1 MTIRAMRIL
10 VFIHEYPP
18 VGGGGGRVAQN
29 LCRGLQKIG
38 YEIQVVTSHHDNLPK
53 ITNEDGII
61 VHRVKCT
68 RKVAFKA
75 SFLSMGLFVISS
87 FWKGLKVISTW
98 KPDLL
103 HAHFAVPGGAPV
115 WALSKLTGVPYIIT
129 AHGGDVP
136 GAAPEKTDLWFR
148 FVLPFTHSIWMHASK
163 VIAVSEHFFEM
174 AHKFYPVEMEI
185 IPNGYALEGIQPGA
199 YQAGKVPLIIYAGR
213 FSPEKNPLMIVH
225 TLAELKELK
234 WQCVIL
240 GDGILMAE
248 MQHIIERLKL
258 KNRFHL
264 PGWVSEEQVMNWMAK
279 SDILFMPS
287 LAEGLPIAG
296 LQALAM
302 GLALVLSRVG
312 GCVNLV
318 KPGRNGFLVEPGD
331 LKGYAE
337 ALRHLLIEPDLLKRC
352 RQASL
357 THAQQFQ
364 MNAVISAYDRSLR
377 EFSNKSEG

>member
-1 MTIRAMRIL
+1 MKIL

-29 LCRGLQKIG
+29 LSRGLHQMG
-38 YEIQVVTSHHDNLPK
+38 YEIQVISSHYKQLPK
-53 ITNEDGII
+53 IANENGIL
-61 VHRVKCT
+61 VHRVKCA

-75 SFLSMGLFVISS
+75 SFLSMGLYVLSS
-87 FWKGLKVISTW
+87 FWKGLAIIRKW

-103 HAHFAVPGGAPV
+103 HAHFAVPAGAPV
-115 WALSKLTGVPYIIT
+115 WALSKISGIPYIIT

-148 FVLPFTHSIWMHASK
+148 FILPFTHPIWKHARR
-163 VIAVSEHFFEM
+163 VVAVSEHFFAM
-174 AHKFYPVEMEI
+174 AKKYYPVDMEI
-185 IPNGYALEGIQPGA
+185 IPNGFALEGIHPGK
-199 YQAGKVPLIIYAGR
+199 YQSGKIPLIVYAGR

-225 TLAELKELK
+225 SLAELKELK
-234 WQCVIL
+234 WKCAIL
-240 GDGILMAE
+240 GDGVLMAE
-248 MQHIIERLKL
+248 MQRIIERLKL

-264 PGWVSEEQVMNWMAK
+264 PGWVSEEQVMAWMAK

-302 GLALVLSRVG
+302 GLAMVLSRVG
-312 GCVNLV
+312 GCVNLI

-331 LKGYAE
+331 LRGYVE
-337 ALRHLLIEPDLLKRC
+337 ALHQLLTKPELLEKFRK
-352 RQASL
+352 ASL
-357 THAQQFQ
+357 SHSQQFQ
-364 MNAVISAYDRSLR
+364 MNAVISAYDQLIQ
-377 EFSNKSEG
+377 EVTKKP